1 MPGNLCPICQSPIPK
16 NAKAC
21 PLHRAQSVLENKDTR
36 IILQSR
42 TIRESKAR
50 KQRAIQVDKAR
61 RGVYLQ
67 SLRIKS
73 DTRTTKDQ

>member
-1 MPGNLCPICQSPIPK
+1 MPNLCPVCQTPIRK

-21 PLHRAQSVLENKDTR
+21 PLHRAQAVLENKDTR

-50 KQRAIQVDKAR
+50 KQRATQVDKAKR
-61 RGVYLQ
+61 RYKLEN
-67 SLRIKS
+67 LKS
-73 DTRTTKDQ
+73 PAKAQTA

>member
-1 MPGNLCPICQSPIPK
+1 MPNLCPVCQTPIRK

-21 PLHRAQSVLENKDTR
+21 PLHRAQAVLENKDTR

-50 KQRAIQVDKAR
+50 KQRAIQVDKAKR
-61 RGVYLQ
+61 RYKLEN
-67 SLRIKS
+67 LKS
-73 DTRTTKDQ
+73 PAKAQTA

>member
-1 MPGNLCPICQSPIPK
+1 MPGNLCPVCQVPIRK

-21 PLHRAQSVLENKDTR
+21 PLHRAQAVLENKDTR

-50 KQRAIQVDKAR
+50 KQRAIQVDKAKR
-61 RGVYLQ
+61 RYKLEN
-67 SLRIKS
+67 LKS
-73 DTRTTKDQ
+73 PAKAQTA

>member
-1 MPGNLCPICQSPIPK
+1 MPNLCPVCQTPIRK
-16 NAKAC
+16 NAKYC

-36 IILQSR
+36 ILLQSSSL
-42 TIRESKAR
+42 RESKAR

-61 RGVYLQ
+61 RAVYLQ

-73 DTRTTKDQ
+73 GTRGQ

>member
-1 MPGNLCPICQSPIPK
+1 MPNLCPVCQTPIRK

-21 PLHRAQSVLENKDTR
+21 PLHIAQAVLENKDTR

-50 KQRAIQVDKAR
+50 KQRAIQVDKAKR
-61 RGVYLQ
+61 RYKLEN
-67 SLRIKS
+67 LKS
-73 DTRTTKDQ
+73 PAKAQTA

>member
-1 MPGNLCPICQSPIPK
+1 MPGNLCPVCQSPIPK

-21 PLHRAQSVLENKDTR
+21 PLHRAQAVLENKDTR

-50 KQRAIQVDKAR
+50 KQRAIQVDKAKR
-61 RGVYLQ
+61 RYKLEN
-67 SLRIKS
+67 LKS
-73 DTRTTKDQ
+73 PAKAQTA